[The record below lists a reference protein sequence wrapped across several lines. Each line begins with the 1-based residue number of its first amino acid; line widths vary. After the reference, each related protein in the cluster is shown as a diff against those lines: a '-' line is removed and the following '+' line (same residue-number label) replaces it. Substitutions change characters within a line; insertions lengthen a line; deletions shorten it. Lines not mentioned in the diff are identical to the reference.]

1 MADDVLKKFETFFQA
16 SADVVEKKKPLSIP
30 ERYDDESD
38 VVATTD
44 P

>member
-16 SADVVEKKKPLSIP
+16 SALVVEKKNPLSIP
-30 ERYDDESD
+30 ERNEEESD